1 MSGHTLGPWQ
11 IRSEIVHI
19 DIVSYH
25 NGWSAP
31 IASLVEARFVEH
43 GDVALYVDEVNANA
57 RLIASAPDLLAAC
70 QRVLTLPSLIEA
82 AEHHK
87 VGERAREE
95 IRDILREVGEAVGKA
110 EASNER
116 NSE

>member
-1 MSGHTLGPWQ
+1 MTTEELQAENKHLKAILT
-11 IRSEIVHI
+11 
-19 DIVSYH
+19 
-25 NGWSAP
+25 
-31 IASLVEARFVEH
+31 
-43 GDVALYVDEVNANA
+43 
-57 RLIASAPDLLAAC
+57 
-70 QRVLTLPSLIEA
+70 RVLDFPSLIEA

-87 VGERAREE
+87 VCERAREE